1 MSPTPRKKKLLLFIA
16 ITSIVMNI
24 GFVLFYKY
32 YVKEPLSF
40 NLASDVINSN
50 KALHKHYSYY
60 LYCDTLN
67 EITLRPDVK
76 DAPLLPN
83 KLIVAPGIYKAGS
96 SIVDMNREGM
106 YRLIFP
112 DENNYQVIVYKH
124 NLLSL
129 LSSISW
135 IHTHGNID
143 NDATAEDLATKAM
156 HDKVYLTCSR
166 IAAFACKELTQ
177 RGYKT
182 RMVGGIA
189 GDSSNGFDDEHTM
202 MEVFD
207 PATNKWIVADIDNN
221 SIFRLKDT
229 NNGAF
234 LSFAQFREALYNNNL
249 DFYPLSKDVRYDISG
264 FKSKNDYAF
273 GFIMERLH
281 NKEELAKWYRRIFRN
296 VLVEGDVYTATDK
309 DIIHRKH
316 PEYTFSDSLS
326 FQHKYYENEVSG
338 YASQHSITQHGF
350 QQKAH
355 NSYKSKRK
363 E

>member
-1 MSPTPRKKKLLLFIA
+1 MSPAPRKKKLLLFIA

-24 GFVLFYKY
+24 GFILFYKY

-40 NLASDVINSN
+40 NTATDVINSN

-67 EITLRPDVK
+67 EITLRPEVK

-83 KLIVAPGIYKAGS
+83 KLIVYPGIYKVGS
-96 SIVDMNREGM
+96 SIVDMSKEGM

-112 DENNYQVIVYKH
+112 DENNYQVIVYNH
-124 NLLSL
+124 NMLAL

-143 NDATAEDLATKAM
+143 NDATAEDLADKAI

-166 IAAFACKELTQ
+166 IAGFACKVLAQ
-177 RGYKT
+177 QGYKT

-221 SIFRLKDT
+221 SIFKLKDST
-229 NNGAF
+229 GF
-234 LSFAQFREALYNNNL
+234 LSFSQFREALYNDNL
-249 DFYPLSKDVRYDISG
+249 EFYPLSKDVRYDISG

-309 DIIHRKH
+309 DIIHRNH

-326 FQHKYYENEVSG
+326 FQHKYYETELSG
-338 YASQHSITQHGF
+338 YTSQHSIAEHRLE
-350 QQKAH
+350 QQTH